1 MSPVAKPRNVPS
13 VMANASVTGSLRNLE
28 SLFRQAMP
36 DSTRL
41 SCPVCDGILL
51 SLLGDGA
58 VDALE
63 RHLERDHWY
72 PPQLAHQAAGQAL
85 KKIQ

>member
-1 MSPVAKPRNVPS
+1 
-13 VMANASVTGSLRNLE
+13 MANASVTSSLTRLE
-28 SLFRQAMP
+28 SLLCQAEP
-36 DSTRL
+36 DPARVC
-41 SCPVCDGILL
+41 CPVCNGTLVP
-51 SLLGDGA
+51 LLGDWA

-72 PPQLAHQAAGQAL
+72 PRQLAHQAAGEAL